1 MSFTIRSAT
10 FDSKEKYS
18 VMLWILIIVGFFVR
32 LYMSHVDPFLHIWDE
47 RFHALL
53 ARNMMDNPFVPMLR
67 AKPVF
72 PADPTSWT
80 QGHIWLH
87 KQPLFMW
94 QMAISMKIFGATEY
108 ALRYPSVIMGTLMI
122 PMVYQVAHFLSND
135 KRVSLIAAGLFCFSN
150 FHVELVGGM
159 RSMDHNDLTLEFY
172 VLASV
177 WSLVMYEKTGKKY
190 WIVLIG
196 LCSGAAIL
204 TKWLIGLFVFL
215 LWGIKILLQIKGK
228 NTKNE
233 IIRLLLAL
241 FVCCAIFV
249 PWQLYIMHRFPVEAA
264 YEYAFNRRHITEAL
278 EGHSGTIFFYLERFP
293 QLFGEGI
300 FILIFPGIYL
310 FLKSKKNKQYAV
322 PILVGALFVFSFFSF
337 FVKSKV
343 ISHLFFLAP
352 FMLMFM
358 AYCLSF
364 LIQKLKRNYFIV
376 PFLIG
381 VGILSCKPEKIIL
394 DQSKHNEERNKELN
408 NATVYKELSNK
419 LPNNISIV
427 VNVPDCVSLMFYN
440 KRLTAYET
448 FSEAEIEALKKR
460 KLPIAVFKN
469 VSDGR
474 VPAYVLGY
482 PYLYVL
488 EDKLK

>member
-1 MSFTIRSAT
+1 MLTIA
-10 FDSKEKYS
+10 
-18 VMLWILIIVGFFVR
+18 GFFVR
-32 LYMSHVDPFLHIWDE
+32 LYMAHVDPFLHIWDE
-47 RFHALL
+47 RFHALV
-53 ARNMMDNPFVPMLR
+53 ARNMTDNPFVPMLR

-94 QMAISMKIFGATEY
+94 QMAISMKVFGVTEY
-108 ALRYPSVIMGTLMI
+108 AVRYPSVIMGTLMI
-122 PMVYQVAHFLSND
+122 PMVYQVVHFISND
-135 KRVSLIAAGLFCFSN
+135 KKVSLIAAGLFCCSN
-150 FHVELVGGM
+150 FHLELVGGM
-159 RSMDHNDLTLEFY
+159 RSMDHNDLALEFY
-172 VLASV
+172 VLASI

-190 WIVLIG
+190 WIILIG
-196 LCSGAAIL
+196 LFSGGAIL

-215 LWGIKILLQIKGK
+215 LWGAKIILQVKAK
-228 NTKNE
+228 DSKSE
-233 IIRLLLAL
+233 IVHFLLAL
-241 FVCCAIFV
+241 LVCCLVFV

-264 YEYAFNRRHITEAL
+264 YEYSFNRRHITEAI

-300 FILIFPGIYL
+300 FLLIFPGIYL
-310 FLKSKKNKQYAV
+310 FIKLKKNKQYAI
-322 PILVGALFVFSFFSF
+322 PILLGVLFVFSFFSF

-343 ISHLFFLAP
+343 ISHMFFVAP

-358 AYCLSF
+358 AYCISF
-364 LIQKLKRNYFIV
+364 LIQKIRRNYLVV

-381 VGILSCKPEKIIL
+381 VGVLSCKPEKIML
-394 DQSKHNEERNKELN
+394 EQSNNNKERNKDLDN
-408 NATVYKELSNK
+408 SAVYKKLNSK
-419 LPNNISIV
+419 LPNNVSIV
-427 VNVPDCVSLMFYN
+427 VNVPDCISLMFYN

-448 FSEAEIEALKKR
+448 FSEVQIEELKKQ

-469 VSDGR
+469 VNDKQ
-474 VPAYVLGY
+474 VPFYILDY